1 MCIGY
6 CQVELFFPESA
17 SLKDKR
23 NILRRL
29 KDRLSCRY
37 NLSIAEIGHQKLWQ
51 RAQVGMVMISND
63 PALVDRSFQG
73 IRAEIES
80 IQPGEILEFNVDF
93 LQ

>member
-29 KDRLSCRY
+29 KDRLSSRY
-37 NLSIAEIGHQKLWQ
+37 NLSIAEIGHQGLWQ

-63 PALVDRSFQG
+63 PAFLDRSFQG
-73 IRAEIES
+73 IRKEIES